1 VQEQPEK
8 KRKMSFKEKQEFE
21 QIEKQ
26 LPILEQEKEQLSA
39 ELSSGLLSNEQL
51 LEKGARLGQV
61 VDQLDEFTMRWLEL
75 SELA

>member
-1 VQEQPEK
+1 
-8 KRKMSFKEKQEFE
+8 MSFKEKQEFE